1 MVPPDYI
8 TEALM
13 LARAVTPEPA
23 LVKEIIA
30 SVLLQVAPDSD
41 DVTDP
46 ALSRLGGRS
55 RQDSNAA
62 LLAKGDGDAVSVDS
76 SADPVYSE
84 LYLQVG
90 FLLLDRL

>member
-23 LVKEIIA
+23 LVKEIIS
-30 SVLLQVAPDSD
+30 SVLLQVAPDPD
-41 DVTDP
+41 DTDP

-55 RQDSNAA
+55 RQDSGAA

-90 FLLLDRL
+90 FLLLNRV